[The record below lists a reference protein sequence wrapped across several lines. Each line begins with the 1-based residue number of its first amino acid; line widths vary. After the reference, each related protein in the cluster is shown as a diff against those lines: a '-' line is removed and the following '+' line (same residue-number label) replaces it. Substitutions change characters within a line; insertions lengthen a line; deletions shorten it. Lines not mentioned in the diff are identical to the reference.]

1 MIPAVALTITT
12 LTTAMPI
19 TPGASQQGR
28 ARGLDAEGHALVLPA
43 PPYERARNDLFS
55 PDPALTA
62 FDLTRPW
69 PQPQRTARDPAP
81 PSRAMSPDQ
90 QRAMAVINSIAVPAP
105 AAAAVCLGALSW
117 IASRRARLS
126 AR

>member
-19 TPGASQQGR
+19 TPDASHHGR
-28 ARGLDAEGHALVLPA
+28 TRGLDAGGHALVLPA
-43 PPYERARNDLFS
+43 PPYERAQNDLFS

-62 FDLTRPW
+62 LDLTRPW
-69 PQPQRTARDPAP
+69 PDPQRAAHDPAP
-81 PSRAMSPDQ
+81 PPRVMSPDQ
-90 QRAMAVINSIAVPAP
+90 QRAMAVINSIVVPAP